1 MCLKPLAVA
10 TWRVLE
16 PTGEVGVSGLL
27 PEGRLTGAEMLSFLA
42 EVHLHYSLQYSTLVH
57 CWLSNAFTL
66 LLLSFASALVCICVT
81 SVPT

>member
-42 EVHLHYSLQYSTLVH
+42 EIGRAHV
-57 CWLSNAFTL
+57 
-66 LLLSFASALVCICVT
+66 
-81 SVPT
+81 